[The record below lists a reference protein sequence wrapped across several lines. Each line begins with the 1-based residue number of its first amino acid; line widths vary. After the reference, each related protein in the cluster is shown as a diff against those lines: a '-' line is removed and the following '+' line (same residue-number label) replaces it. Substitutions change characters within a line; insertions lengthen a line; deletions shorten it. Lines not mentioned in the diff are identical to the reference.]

1 MDIAVILRQV
11 PDTEAAVAPDPARPG
26 AILETGVKFVLNPY
40 DEYAVEEAV
49 RIVEAAGGGS
59 AVGFCIGPE
68 RAEIALRTA
77 LAMGLERAVLISE
90 PAAVDADIVGQGRIL
105 AAAIKALS
113 PSLVL
118 CGREFIDTAEDAM
131 AAVLAQFLGLPH
143 VLNASKI
150 ELSADKAV
158 VQREAEGSTLE
169 IEAAL
174 PAVVSAAKG
183 LNEPRYPTLMAIKRS
198 KAKEIKRVTLSE
210 LGLAPAAPR
219 RRVTALVAPPPRAKG
234 VRVEGD
240 PAAAAAQGLE
250 WLSKTAKVI

>member
-68 RAEIALRTA
+68 RAEGALRSA
-77 LAMGLERAVLISE
+77 LAMGLERAVFISE
-90 PAAVDADIVGQGRIL
+90 PAAVEADVVGQGRIL
-105 AAAIKALS
+105 AAAIKALG
-113 PSLVL
+113 PSLIL

-131 AAVLAQFLGLPH
+131 AAVVAQFLDLPH
-143 VLNASKI
+143 VLNASKVV
-150 ELSADKAV
+150 LSADKV
-158 VQREAEGSTLE
+158 TVQREVEGSVIE

-174 PAVVSAAKG
+174 PAVVSACKG

-198 KAKEIKRVTLSE
+198 KGKEIKRLSLSE
-210 LGLAPAAPR
+210 LGLAAAPAR
-219 RRVTALVAPPPRAKG
+219 SRVTALVVPPPRAKG
-234 VRVEGD
+234 VRVEGS
-240 PAAAAAQGLE
+240 PAAAAAQGLD